1 MQSKNIIWRKYLFS
15 FLITAII
22 FASAL
27 YVSNYFAQKKLDE
40 IRNIQDKIAI
50 DILSSETQF
59 SLLEESSCTNFGSN
73 TLSTELGNLED
84 KLTYTENQ
92 RGHDDSEVITLK
104 KYYSLLEIKDY
115 LLMNKIS
122 EKCKKTPISIIYFYA
137 TDDKCQDCEKEG
149 YVLTHL
155 RETYPDL
162 RVYSFDYNIDV
173 TAVKTLIAVNKIK
186 DELPALI
193 IKDKVYYG
201 FKSVEDLEKLVP
213 ELKASLKTASATPT
227 KRLDR

>member
-1 MQSKNIIWRKYLFS
+1 MQKEELNWRKYVFS

-27 YVSNYFAQKKLDE
+27 YVSNFFAQKKLEE

-59 SLLEESSCTNFGSN
+59 SLLEESSCKDVGTNS
-73 TLSTELGNLED
+73 LSAELGNLED
-84 KLTYTENQ
+84 KLSYTENQ

-115 LLMNKIS
+115 LLMSKIS
-122 EKCKKTPISIIYFYA
+122 EKCKQTPISIIYFYS
-137 TDDKCQDCEKEG
+137 TDDKCSDCEKEG

-155 RETYPDL
+155 RETYPAL
-162 RVYSFDYNIDV
+162 RVYSFDYNIGLS
-173 TAVKTLIAVNKIK
+173 AVNTLLSVNKIK
-186 DELPALI
+186 NELPALI
-193 IKDKVYYG
+193 VKDKVYYG
-201 FKSVEDLEKLVP
+201 FKSVEDLEKLIP
-213 ELKASLKTASATPT
+213 ELERSLKTATTTPT
-227 KRLDR
+227 K

>member
-1 MQSKNIIWRKYLFS
+1 MQREELNWKKYLFS

-27 YVSNYFAQKKLDE
+27 YLSNYFAQKKLDE

-59 SLLEESSCTNFGSN
+59 SLLEESSCKDVGGG

-92 RGHDDSEVITLK
+92 RGHTDSEVITLK

-122 EKCKKTPISIIYFYA
+122 EKCRKTPISIIYFYA
-137 TDDKCQDCEKEG
+137 TDDKCSDCEKEG

-155 RETYPDL
+155 RENYPDL

-173 TAVKTLIAVNKIK
+173 SAVKTLISVNKIK

-193 IKDKVYYG
+193 IDDKVYYG
-201 FKSVEDLEKLVP
+201 FKGVEDLEKMMP
-213 ELKASLKTASATPT
+213 ELKIIKAKSATTSPASN
-227 KRLDR
+227 

>member
-1 MQSKNIIWRKYLFS
+1 MQREELNWKKYLFS

-22 FASAL
+22 FALAL
-27 YVSNYFAQKKLDE
+27 YISNYFAKKKLDE

-59 SLLEESSCTNFGSN
+59 SLLEESSCKDVGDG
-73 TLSTELGNLED
+73 TLSVELGNLED
-84 KLTYTENQ
+84 KLSYTENQ
-92 RGHDDSEVITLK
+92 RGHNDSEVITLK

-122 EKCKKTPISIIYFYA
+122 EKCKKTPVSIIYFYA
-137 TDDKCQDCEKEG
+137 ADDKCSDCEKEG

-155 RETYPDL
+155 REEYPEL

-173 TAVKTLIAVNKIK
+173 SAVKTLISVNKIK
-186 DELPALI
+186 YELPALI

-201 FKSVEDLEKLVP
+201 FKGVEDLEKMIP
-213 ELKASLKTASATPT
+213 ELKALKAIRSNSTTT
-227 KRLDR
+227 IDK

>member
-1 MQSKNIIWRKYLFS
+1 MEINWRKYLFS
-15 FLITAII
+15 FFITAII

-59 SLLEESSCTNFGSN
+59 SLLEESSCKDVGTGS
-73 TLSTELGNLED
+73 LSKELGELEN
-84 KLTYTENQ
+84 KLSYTENQ
-92 RGHDDSEVITLK
+92 RGHNDSEVISLK

-122 EKCKKTPISIIYFYA
+122 EKCGKSPISIIYFYSSDS
-137 TDDKCQDCEKEG
+137 TCPDCEKEG
-149 YVLTHL
+149 YVLTNL
-155 RETYPDL
+155 RENYPDL

-173 TAVKTLIAVNKIK
+173 SAVKTLISVNKIRN
-186 DELPALI
+186 EMPVLI

-201 FKSVEDLEKLVP
+201 FKGVEELEKMLP
-213 ELKASLKTASATPT
+213 ELKTIKAKAATST
-227 KRLDR
+227 KSN

>member
-1 MQSKNIIWRKYLFS
+1 MNKEINWRKYLFS

-27 YVSNYFAQKKLDE
+27 YVSNYFAQKKLEE

-59 SLLEESSCTNFGSN
+59 SLLEEYSCKDVGLGS
-73 TLSTELGNLED
+73 LSKELGELEN
-84 KLTYTENQ
+84 KLSYTENQ
-92 RGHDDSEVITLK
+92 RGHNDSEVISLK

-122 EKCKKTPISIIYFYA
+122 EKCKKTPISIIYFYS
-137 TDDKCQDCEKEG
+137 TDDKCSDCEKEG

-155 RETYPDL
+155 REDYPEL

-173 TAVKTLIAVNKIK
+173 SAVKTLISVNKIK
-186 DELPALI
+186 NELPALI

-201 FKSVEDLEKLVP
+201 FKSVEDLEKLIP
-213 ELKASLKTASATPT
+213 ELKTIKAKQSTST
-227 KRLDR
+227 KSN